1 MRKVGKWIGIGLA
14 LLVCF
19 VLGAAVASQRRS
31 IFPDVLAQAK
41 TLTGMAEQGTFLSRT
56 VTVVGEGSVRI
67 KPNVAYASIGVETL
81 NESIQQATSESAK
94 TMEQIIAALKA
105 AGVAEKDMQTSGFS
119 VWVDRSR
126 SMEGELTGQAVYHV
140 TNMVNVTIRDLDKI
154 GEILEQAMANG
165 ANLINSVSF
174 GIDQSEALQK
184 EARQKAAEDALA
196 KAQELAALHNAQLG
210 KLVSVSEIV
219 GAGGGYYAGGAD
231 ALMGAYRMMG
241 LGGGAGPISP
251 GELELALKLQVVYAL
266 K

>member
-1 MRKVGKWIGIGLA
+1 MRKVWQWIGIGLA

-19 VLGAAVASQRRS
+19 ALGVAAISQGWVALPNVS
-31 IFPDVLAQAK
+31 AQAK
-41 TLTGMAEQGTFLSRT
+41 TPTGAETQGALLPRT

-81 NESIQQATSESAK
+81 GESIQQATSESAK
-94 TMEQIIAALKA
+94 TMEQIVAALKA

-126 SMEGELTGQAVYHV
+126 SMEGELTGQAVYRI
-140 TNMVNVTIRDLDKI
+140 TNMVNVTIRDLDKV
-154 GEILEQAMANG
+154 GEVLEQAIASG

-174 GIDQSEALQK
+174 GLDQPEALQK
-184 EARQKAAEDALA
+184 EARQKAADDALA

-210 KLVSVSEIV
+210 ELVSVSEIV
-219 GAGGGYYAGGAD
+219 GAGGGYYTSGVE
-231 ALMGAYRMMG
+231 ALTGAYRMMG
-241 LGGGAGPISP
+241 MGGGAGPISP